1 MDDRLEL
8 QMTSN
13 FTKVAQSIKEINTA
27 LSSTNSM
34 IKTTKVSLDSMG
46 NIKSINATI
55 KDTTTQA
62 TKAGKAINTM
72 FDVGKFYAFWNVTK
86 RIRDTIFGWIK
97 SSIDFIET
105 TNKFEVSMG
114 NMSKSANDFQN
125 RLSEAFGTARTEMMD
140 FQANFNNILKSLPG
154 LAEETSYAL
163 SETLTALALDY
174 SSMFNVKTA
183 AAMEKV
189 QAALVGNVKSIRST
203 SGFDITEATIADL
216 ATSLGVEKSVRNM
229 SQMEKRLL
237 RIIALMN
244 QMKATG
250 AMQDLA
256 RTIKIIVAKIRNYF
270 RKNFVNVCKNGVKM
284 AISFV

>member
-62 TKAGKAINTM
+62 TKAGKAIKTM

-125 RLSEAFGTARTEMMD
+125 RLSEAFGTVRTEMMD
-140 FQANFNNILKSLPG
+140 FQANFNNILKSLPR
-154 LAEETSYAL
+154 
-163 SETLTALALDY
+163 
-174 SSMFNVKTA
+174 SS
-183 AAMEKV
+183 
-189 QAALVGNVKSIRST
+189 R
-203 SGFDITEATIADL
+203 
-216 ATSLGVEKSVRNM
+216 RNF
-229 SQMEKRLL
+229 LC
-237 RIIALMN
+237 
-244 QMKATG
+244 
-250 AMQDLA
+250 
-256 RTIKIIVAKIRNYF
+256 
-270 RKNFVNVCKNGVKM
+270 FV
-284 AISFV
+284 